1 MSPIIIKA
9 IKKMRGTA
17 IVFQHN
23 EEILFNLNSP
33 FS

>member
-1 MSPIIIKA
+1 MKLIEKII
-9 IKKMRGTA
+9 GTA

-33 FS
+33 SS